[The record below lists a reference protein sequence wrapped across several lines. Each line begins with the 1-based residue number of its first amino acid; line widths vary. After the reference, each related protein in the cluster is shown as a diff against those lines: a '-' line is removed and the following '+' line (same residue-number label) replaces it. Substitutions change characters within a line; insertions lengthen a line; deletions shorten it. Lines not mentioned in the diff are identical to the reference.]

1 MSIMHIVFN
10 MMWMADLGSM
20 IEDRQSTGLLARLV
34 ILLGIGSNL
43 TQYVVTGSGRFGGMS
58 GVVYGLIGYMWIRGK
73 FDPACGL
80 RLHQQTVVTSIIW
93 FFFCFSGYAGP
104 IANGAHAGGLVLGM
118 IWGWLAS
125 RRPA

>member
-1 MSIMHIVFN
+1 
-10 MMWMADLGSM
+10 
-20 IEDRQSTGLLARLV
+20 
-34 ILLGIGSNL
+34 
-43 TQYVVTGSGRFGGMS
+43 
-58 GVVYGLIGYMWIRGK
+58 MWIRGK